1 MKTPVVSGGID
12 VKLIDEKL
20 MSEGSILVRAG
31 PTFSYNEN
39 MKPFN
44 FSMFITDDSIYQY
57 KHGVPNVFDFDQIIF
72 KDNLKHN

>member
-1 MKTPVVSGGID
+1 MFRGAID
-12 VKLIDEKL
+12 VKLLDGKL

-31 PTFSYNEN
+31 PTFSYNDN

-44 FSMFITDDSIYQY
+44 FSMFITDNSIYQY

-72 KDNLKHN
+72 KNDLKEN